1 MPGGISYIGDLV
13 IQEDGGEITSQAT
26 GDKALKTTAADADT
40 LEVSSTTGKLQIKP
54 AGSSKANGVGRDDMS
69 KYAGFWLKGALSA
82 TRTAGGMFAV
92 ENTYGSDLI
101 VTRVIISVTSAS
113 SAASSASVGIAA
125 NATTASDTLL
135 DDFDSGG
142 QGVYDNMDN
151 KGTNGKAKAKWG
163 TGQFVTGSESP
174 GNITGIVG
182 TYAIHAID
190 MN

>member
-1 MPGGISYIGDLV
+1 MPGGISYIGDLT
-13 IQEDGGEITSQAT
+13 IQEEGGEITSQSI

-40 LEVSSTTGKLQIKP
+40 LEVNSETGKLQIKA

-69 KYAGFWLKGALSA
+69 KYAGFWIKGALSA
-82 TRTAGGMFAV
+82 TRTAGGMLAV

-101 VTRVIISVTSAS
+101 IDRVIVSVTTASSSA
-113 SAASSASVGIAA
+113 SAASIGIAA
-125 NATTASDTLL
+125 NATTSSNTLM
-135 DDFDSGG
+135 DNFDSGG
-142 QGVYDNMDN
+142 QGVYDNIDN
-151 KGTNGKAKAKWG
+151 KGSNGKTKAKWG
-163 TGQFVTGSESP
+163 TGQFVTGSEAS

>member
-1 MPGGISYIGDLV
+1 MPGGISYIGDLT
-13 IQEDGGEITSQAT
+13 IQEDGGEITSQAI

-40 LEVSSTTGKLQIKP
+40 LEVSSSTGKLQIKE

-82 TRTAGGMFAV
+82 TRTAGGMLAV

-101 VTRVIISVTSAS
+101 VTRVIISVTTQS
-113 SAASSASVGIAA
+113 SAASSSSVGIAA

-135 DDFDSGG
+135 DDFYSGG
-142 QGVYDNMDN
+142 QRIYDNLDT

-163 TGQFVTGSESP
+163 TGQFVTGSEST

>member
-1 MPGGISYIGDLV
+1 MPGGISYIGDLT
-13 IQEDGGEITSQAT
+13 IKEEGGEITSQAI

-40 LEVSSTTGKLQIKP
+40 IEVNSETGKLQIKP

-69 KYAGFWLKGALSA
+69 KYAGFWIKGALSA
-82 TRTAGGMFAV
+82 TRTAGGLFNA

-101 VTRVIISVTSAS
+101 IDRVIISVTSAS
-113 SAASSASVGIAA
+113 SGASSASVGIAA

-142 QGVYDNMDN
+142 QGIYDNIDN
-151 KGTNGKAKAKWG
+151 KGTNGKTKAKWG
-163 TGQFVTGSESP
+163 TGQFVTGSEST

>member
-1 MPGGISYIGDLV
+1 MPGGISYIGDLT
-13 IQEDGGEITSQAT
+13 IQEDGGEITSQAI

-40 LEVSSTTGKLQIKP
+40 LEVSSSTGKLQIKE

-82 TRTAGGMFAV
+82 TRTAGGMLAV

-101 VTRVIISVTSAS
+101 VTRVIISVTTQS
-113 SAASSASVGIAA
+113 SAASSSSVGIAA

-142 QGVYDNMDN
+142 QGIYDNLDN
-151 KGTNGKAKAKWG
+151 KGTNGNAKA
-163 TGQFVTGSESP
+163 
-174 GNITGIVG
+174 
-182 TYAIHAID
+182 
-190 MN
+190 